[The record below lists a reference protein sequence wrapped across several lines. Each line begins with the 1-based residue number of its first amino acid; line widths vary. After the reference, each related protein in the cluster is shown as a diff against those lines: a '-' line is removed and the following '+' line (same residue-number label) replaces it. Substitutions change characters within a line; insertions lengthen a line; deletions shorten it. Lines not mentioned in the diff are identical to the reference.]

1 MVDIMLKLHCHC
13 TTMDNFLFL
22 WNSVEKQ
29 EYLIAVQVP
38 FQTCLKLD
46 VCLVI
51 NKILPFH
58 NSAQIAFI
66 EYCNEHYI
74 IRHSSAFLIAVI
86 QWCVWILWSCT

>member
-46 VCLVI
+46 VCLI
-51 NKILPFH
+51 NCHKIKYCLSTTAH
-58 NSAQIAFI
+58 KLLLLSIAM
-66 EYCNEHYI
+66 NI
-74 IRHSSAFLIAVI
+74 I
-86 QWCVWILWSCT
+86 

>member
-1 MVDIMLKLHCHC
+1 MADIMLKLHCRC
-13 TTMDNFLFL
+13 TMMHNFLFL

-38 FQTCLKLD
+38 IQTCLKLD

-58 NSAQIAFI
+58 NSAQISTI
-66 EYCNEHYI
+66 
-74 IRHSSAFLIAVI
+74 
-86 QWCVWILWSCT
+86 